1 MHSSREQNMVL
12 GSLNPTFSPRILD
25 LTWSVARPRSVV
37 PALCLC
43 PLLVSGLY
51 VEQHRQ
57 RGPGERLVA
66 MKDSQTVGSERPSD
80 SCTEVSQLL
89 QSLCLPVCL
98 SICLSLP
105 LLSFVVKPSLPKQR
119 SISPNSYFL
128 N

>member
-25 LTWSVARPRSVV
+25 LMWSVARPRSVV

-98 SICLSLP
+98 EWTVQESRDQVLTAVAIASTQDRPSI
-105 LLSFVVKPSLPKQR
+105 Q
-119 SISPNSYFL
+119 
-128 N
+128 